1 MARYN
6 KKNLAEKNAPNMEM
20 SQAFGVYTNA
30 RGQPIKTAD
39 GKTIRY
45 TPNDKTIFND
55 KTGQL
60 TIFSRDEYGNPT
72 EQVINVAGYTPESKT
87 PWEKLDDGRIFNSS
101 TGEFLAA

>member
-6 KKNLAEKNAPNMEM
+6 KQNKLEKNSPNMEM
-20 SQAFGVYTNA
+20 SQVFGVYTNA
-30 RGQPIKTAD
+30 RGEPIKTAD

-60 TIFSRDEYGNPT
+60 TIFSRDAYGNPT
-72 EQVINVAGYTPESKT
+72 EQVVNVSGYTPEATT
-87 PWEKLDDGRIFNSS
+87 PWQKLSDGSLYNQE
-101 TGEFLAA
+101 TGEIKEA